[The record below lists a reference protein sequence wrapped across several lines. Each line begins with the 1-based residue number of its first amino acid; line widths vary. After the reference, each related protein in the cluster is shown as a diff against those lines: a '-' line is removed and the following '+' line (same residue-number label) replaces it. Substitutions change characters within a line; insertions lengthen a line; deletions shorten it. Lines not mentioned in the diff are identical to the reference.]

1 MNVMNASPHAG
12 PRERPRD
19 PGLDTLVDI
28 ANRSHVPLGIT
39 LFVHGLVI
47 TGEMIS
53 ERQYFAEQ
61 VETVARLLEPAG
73 VAVGTAEGSRA
84 GAPRSPGEGGRRQE
98 DAPLEEP
105 GEPEFVHLR
114 NARLLT
120 GGTIVPTGGSGFLWR
135 GRVSAVDG
143 YSVTVTGDTPRG

>member
-1 MNVMNASPHAG
+1 MNGNPPSG
-12 PRERPRD
+12 SREQPRD
-19 PGLDTLVDI
+19 LGLDTLVDI

-53 ERQYFAEQ
+53 QRDYFATQ
-61 VETVARLLEPAG
+61 AETVTRLLEPAG
-73 VAVGTAEGSRA
+73 VDVGTAEGSAA
-84 GAPRSPGEGGRRQE
+84 GAPHPPAEGGRRQE
-98 DAPLEEP
+98 DAPLDVP

-120 GGTIVPTGGSGFLWR
+120 GGTIVPKGGPGFLWR

>member
-1 MNVMNASPHAG
+1 MDVRSRAG
-12 PRERPRD
+12 THERPRD

-53 ERQYFAEQ
+53 QREYFAEQ

-73 VAVGTAEGSRA
+73 VDVGTAEGRTA
-84 GAPRSPGEGGRRQE
+84 GAARPPSEGGRREE

-120 GGTIVPTGGSGFLWR
+120 GGAIVPKGGPGFLWR
-135 GRVSAVDG
+135 GRVLAVDG